1 MLSDV
6 QIISKRDWE
15 KQRTFSGQ
23 HQGDITSLIWSP
35 NGALLVTCA
44 TDNVMVLWDTKT
56 QKRLE
61 KWDMRA
67 SIWAFAWH
75 PTENILSYTDN
86 TGSLYIHTDFLP
98 EHLTRYLK
106 LDLQPAPFIHDPLAE
121 VSGNAGQL
129 QPDQRQNGPKRLQ
142 DLEGLRRREGTPD
155 SLDEILGPEDD
166 DSLAGFIE
174 DDDGQAIVGING
186 HGKRSNGH
194 LDELNG
200 HHSKR
205 RAPYGSFQPRTHE
218 AFQPG
223 STPWRG
229 NRRYLCLNLLGFIW
243 TVDQDTHHTVTVE
256 FYDREFQ
263 RDFHFTDPYKY
274 DKACLSEKGALF
286 ACQPAGDQQAM
297 IHYRPH
303 ETWTTRT
310 DWRTTLP
317 KGERIVAIALSH
329 SYVVV
334 TTSTNYV
341 RVYTLF
347 GTPVKV
353 YRQKSSP
360 TVTCATWRDYVLTIG
375 NGSVGGDGQTRLLYT
390 IENVK
395 RDEVCQSEDVVA
407 LTEGTQLQNVFFS
420 DAGVRGTD
428 GNDSMPMLTL
438 HPGSMYIRQY
448 WRSAYSAALAHTRS
462 SSVGAAS

>member
-1 MLSDV
+1 MLADV

-23 HQGDITSLIWSP
+23 HQGEITALTWSP
-35 NGALLVTCA
+35 NGALLATAA
-44 TDNVMVLWDTKT
+44 TDNTIVLWDTKT
-56 QKRLE
+56 QTWGER
-61 KWDMRA
+61 WTVRA
-67 SIWAFAWH
+67 PIWAFAWH

-86 TGSLYIHTDFLP
+86 TGSLYIHTDLLK
-98 EHLTRYLK
+98 EHLLRFLE
-106 LDLQPAPFIHDPLAE
+106 LELQPAPFIHDPLSE
-121 VSGNAGQL
+121 ISGNVLRPQQAGPRGDQ
-129 QPDQRQNGPKRLQ
+129 QKQIRNPDELGRRQ
-142 DLEGLRRREGTPD
+142 GTPD
-155 SLDEILGPEDD
+155 SLDEILGPEGQEDD
-166 DSLAGFIE
+166 DSLDGFIE
-174 DDDGQAIVGING
+174 NDEGEAVVGVN
-186 HGKRSNGH
+186 GKRTNGH
-194 LDELNG
+194 LGEPNG
-200 HHSKR
+200 HYAKR
-205 RAPYGSFQPRTHE
+205 RAPYNTFQPLIHE

-229 NRRYLCLNLLGFIW
+229 NRRYLCLNLLGVVW

-303 ETWTTRT
+303 ETWTART
-310 DWRTTLP
+310 DWRTVLP
-317 KGERIVAIALSH
+317 KGELIVAIALSH

-360 TVTCATWRDYVLTIG
+360 IVTCATWRDYVLTIG

-395 RDEVCQSEDVVA
+395 RDEICQSEDVVA

-420 DAGVRGTD
+420 DSGV
-428 GNDSMPMLTL
+428 
-438 HPGSMYIRQY
+438 
-448 WRSAYSAALAHTRS
+448 SA
-462 SSVGAAS
+462 